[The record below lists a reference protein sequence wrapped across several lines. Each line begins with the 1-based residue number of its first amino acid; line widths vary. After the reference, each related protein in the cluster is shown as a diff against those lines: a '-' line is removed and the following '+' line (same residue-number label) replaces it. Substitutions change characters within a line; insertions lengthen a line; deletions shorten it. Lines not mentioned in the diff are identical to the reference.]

1 MSRPL
6 RLEFCGALYHV
17 TSRGDRREDI
27 YDDDEDRE
35 RFLEILGGVVSDFNW
50 VCHAYCLMDN
60 HYHLLIATPDGNL
73 AKGMRQLNGVYT
85 QASNR
90 RHRRGGHLFQ
100 GRYKAILVDED
111 AYLLEVAR
119 YVVLNPLRAGMVSAV
134 EAWPW
139 SSYLAMLGEAP
150 RPEWLTVDAVLG
162 QFGKRRATAR
172 EKYARFVAEGRGLG
186 LLMGATGVGGL
197 IGAFVATNM
206 SEVRKKGPLM
216 GFGALFMS
224 GCFVVFG
231 TTSLW
236 LPLTAAF
243 WGAAVMLIL
252 GNVGAMIFQVTNN
265 TIIQANV
272 PDEYRGRVM
281 SFLMMSFGTMPLGV
295 VPVAY
300 AADRW
305 GAPAA
310 TIGAQLIA
318 VAAVVLM
325 FGLSK
330 RLRQLEFGSLER
342 AEMSP
347 AQAAILV
354 AEGKIS
360 QEEADRLTGRAR
372 PGATPAPVT
381 ATAGRGDGQAAG

>member
-172 EKYARFVAEGRGLG
+172 EKYARFVAEGRGLPPIWNELNRQVFLG
-186 LLMGATGVGGL
+186 DDAFVLRARAALTGASDNVNIPAAQRRPPPPPLASFLTAGAGRDAAMAAAHATGEYSYQQ
-197 IGAFVATNM
+197 IGEAFGVH
-206 SEVRKKGPLM
+206 
-216 GFGALFMS
+216 F
-224 GCFVVFG
+224 
-231 TTSLW
+231 TT
-236 LPLTAAF
+236 
-243 WGAAVMLIL
+243 V
-252 GNVGAMIFQVTNN
+252 
-265 TIIQANV
+265 
-272 PDEYRGRVM
+272 
-281 SFLMMSFGTMPLGV
+281 
-295 VPVAY
+295 
-300 AADRW
+300 
-305 GAPAA
+305 
-310 TIGAQLIA
+310 
-318 VAAVVLM
+318 
-325 FGLSK
+325 
-330 RLRQLEFGSLER
+330 
-342 AEMSP
+342 
-347 AQAAILV
+347 
-354 AEGKIS
+354 
-360 QEEADRLTGRAR
+360 GRAVR
-372 PGATPAPVT
+372 AAKAV
-381 ATAGRGDGQAAG
+381 GRR